1 MMTKTMKRSVS
12 FLLMMVFALV
22 MVVPAFAATHTHAYE
37 FYYDGEYH
45 EHSSGYIAGDAVID
59 DTAGTV
65 TLTLQG
71 GNYFPQI
78 KVGATS
84 YNGTYNATTGL
95 TTFVLPGS
103 DAANFDLSLH
113 VVVAIGPITVHD
125 TWYDLEVNWLP

>member
-65 TLTLQG
+65 TLKLEG

-78 KVGATS
+78 QVGSTY
-84 YNGTYNATTGL
+84 YNGSYNATTGL

-103 DAANFDLSLH
+103 DAANFDISLH
-113 VVVAIGPITVHD
+113 VLVTVLGIPVHD
-125 TWYDLEVNWLP
+125 TWYDLEVHWL